1 MKRFAFGLWFAL
13 PLYAAGQPG
22 GEKDMTGYLWANFFI
37 LALALG
43 WLINKHG
50 GPFLAARSE
59 AIRQGITEGERSK
72 AEAARRISEVDA
84 KLATLGSE
92 IDRLKNE
99 MRREQMSEVER
110 VRARNVTEIAHIE
123 QQARLEVESAYKGA
137 RLQLE
142 EHAGKLALE
151 LAESKIRS
159 RMNPDAERKLTREF
173 VGSLS

>member
-1 MKRFAFGLWFAL
+1 MKRFALSLWFTL
-13 PLYAAGQPG
+13 PLFAAEQSG

-43 WLINKHG
+43 WLIRKHG

-59 AIRQGITEGERSK
+59 AIRQGITDAAQRK

-84 KLATLGSE
+84 KLTTLGPE
-92 IDRLKNE
+92 IEKLKNE
-99 MRREQMSEVER
+99 MRREQVSEVER
-110 VRARNVTEIAHIE
+110 VRARNTAEIAHVE
-123 QQARLEVESAYKGA
+123 QQAHREVESAFKGA

-142 EHAGKLALE
+142 EHAGTLALE
-151 LAESKIRS
+151 LAEAKIRS
-159 RMNPDAERKLTREF
+159 RMNPDAQRKLTREF